1 MSHSKSSQTA
11 RVSRITRA
19 VSGIQKYFASTA
31 SLVLAA
37 ATYTPAQLESLL
49 QAYATAVTA
58 LQLLHA
64 QLRTAVSGEK
74 AQAAQVDALL
84 AALEAYVVNMFG
96 ASSEQ
101 VTEFGF
107 TPRKVTVLTAAEK
120 AAATAKARATRKAKK
135 DALASVAAG
144 STPAVT
150 PAVSNGAPVVAA
162 K

>member
-1 MSHSKSSQTA
+1 MASHISQTA
-11 RVSRITRA
+11 RVSRLTRA

-58 LQLLHA
+58 LQLLLA

-74 AQAAQVDALL
+74 AQAAQIDALL

-96 ASSEQ
+96 ARSEQ

-107 TPRKVTVLTAAEK
+107 TPRKVAVLSASEK
-120 AAATAKARATRKAKK
+120 AASKAKAAATRKAKK
-135 DALASVAAG
+135 AALAAVT
-144 STPAVT
+144 TPVT
-150 PAVSNGAPVVAA
+150 PAVVPAGNAGAPS
-162 K
+162 KS